1 MIKKLLINIK
11 KEIINLLEIPILNY
25 PNSKLA
31 NRLRKLYFK
40 RKLRIGNNPLIL
52 NNFDIRSRDL
62 IKIGNDVQINKNVTM
77 DATGSLGI
85 YIGNKVSIAPGCYI
99 RSANHSFS
107 KDGIAIQDQGWDYK
121 NIQFKNKEY
130 SVVIEDDV
138 WIGANSIILLGAHI
152 GKGSVLNAGSV
163 VSYNIPAYSIA
174 VGNPARVVANRKMLE
189 K

>member
-1 MIKKLLINIK
+1 MIKKLLKNIK
-11 KEIINLLEIPILNY
+11 KEIINLIEIPIINY

-31 NRLRKLYFK
+31 NRLRKLFFK

-52 NNFDIRSRDL
+52 NNFDIRSSDL
-62 IKIGNDVQINKNVTM
+62 IKIGNDVQINKNVTI

-107 KDGIAIQDQGWDYK
+107 KDGIAIQDQGWDCK
-121 NIQFKNKEY
+121 KIQFKNKEY
-130 SVVIEDDV
+130 SIVIEDDV
-138 WIGANSIILLGAHI
+138 WIGANSIILSGAHI

-163 VSYNIPAYSIA
+163 VSNNIPPYSIA